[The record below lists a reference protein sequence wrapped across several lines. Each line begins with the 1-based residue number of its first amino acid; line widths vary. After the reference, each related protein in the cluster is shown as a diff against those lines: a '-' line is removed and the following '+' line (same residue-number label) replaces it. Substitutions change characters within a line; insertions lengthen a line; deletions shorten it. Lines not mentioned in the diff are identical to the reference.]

1 MIERFN
7 ARNAF
12 LKPFAVLILPPVES
26 VCNSN
31 KGFKFEN
38 LQPVFMRGSELIKN
52 DSGVMGLVLIVIF
65 KLHVFFFVVKQD

>member
-7 ARNAF
+7 ARNA
-12 LKPFAVLILPPVES
+12 LRKPLAVFILPPVES

-38 LQPVFMRGSELIKN
+38 LQPVFMRGSLFRMN
-52 DSGVMGLVLIVIF
+52 DSGVIGLIIIVL
-65 KLHVFFFVVKQD
+65 

>member
-12 LKPFAVLILPPVES
+12 LKPLAVFILPPVES

-31 KGFKFEN
+31 KGFKLEN
-38 LQPVFMRGSELIKN
+38 LQPVFMRGSLFMIK
-52 DSGVMGLVLIVIF
+52 DRLVAIVF
-65 KLHVFFFVVKQD
+65 RVYLF